1 MTPEFHRPVRIDQI
15 GEGEMR
21 QHIAADADERR
32 RLMGR
37 FNLLELD
44 SLEAD
49 YALRRDAA
57 GIIATGRLTAKV
69 AQPCVASGEPVP
81 ESVDEPFTLRFLP
94 EGSVEQGELE
104 LDDDALDTMF
114 YTGASIDLGE
124 AAAETLA
131 LALDPYPRSPHA
143 EEALRSAGVLKEEEV
158 TPLSALGG
166 LADLLKK

>member
-15 GEGEMR
+15 GEGEIR

-37 FNLLELD
+37 FGLLALD

-49 YALRRDAA
+49 YSLHRDAG
-57 GIIATGRLTAKV
+57 GIVATGRLNAQV

-94 EGSVEQGELE
+94 EGSVDGGEFE
-104 LDDDALDTMF
+104 LDDEAMDTMF
-114 YTGASIDLGE
+114 YAGGSIDMGE

-131 LALDPYPRSPHA
+131 LALDPYPRSPRA
-143 EEALRSAGVLKEEEV
+143 EEVLRTAGVLKEEEAG
-158 TPLSALGG
+158 PLSPLGALK
-166 LADLLKK
+166 DLLKK

>member
-15 GEGEMR
+15 GEGELR
-21 QHIAADADERR
+21 QRIEADGDERR

-37 FNLLELD
+37 FGLLALE
-44 SLEAD
+44 SLVAD
-49 YALRRDAA
+49 YVLRRDAA
-57 GIIATGRLTAKV
+57 GIVATGRLLAEV

-94 EGSVEQGELE
+94 EGSVDSSELE
-104 LDDDALDTMF
+104 LDDDAMDTMF
-114 YTGASIDLGE
+114 YAGASIDLGE

-143 EEALRSAGVLKEEEV
+143 EEALRTAGVLKEEEAA
-158 TPLSALGG
+158 PLSALGG

>member
-1 MTPEFHRPVRIDQI
+1 MNPEFHRPVRIDQI
-15 GEGEMR
+15 GEGELR
-21 QHIAADADERR
+21 QHIEAQADERR

-44 SLEAD
+44 VLEAD
-49 YALRRDAA
+49 YTLRRDAG
-57 GIIATGRLTAKV
+57 GIVATGRLTAKV

-81 ESVDEPFTLRFLP
+81 ESVDEAFTLRFLP
-94 EGSVEQGELE
+94 EGSVEGSDVE
-104 LDDDALDTMF
+104 LDDDAMDTIF

-143 EEALRSAGVLKEEEV
+143 EEALRAAGVLKEEEAG
-158 TPLSALGG
+158 PMSALSG
-166 LADLLKK
+166 LKDLLKK

>member
-15 GEGEMR
+15 GEGELR
-21 QHIAADADERR
+21 QHIEADGDERR

-37 FNLLELD
+37 FGLLELE
-44 SLEAD
+44 SLTAD
-49 YALRRDAA
+49 YTLRRDAA
-57 GIIATGRLTAKV
+57 GIVATGRLRAEV

-81 ESVDEPFTLRFLP
+81 ESVDEAFTLRFLP
-94 EGSVEQGELE
+94 EASVDSSEFE
-104 LDDDALDTMF
+104 LDDDAMDTMF
-114 YTGASIDLGE
+114 YAGASIDLGE

-143 EEALRSAGVLKEEEV
+143 EEALRAAGVLKEEDAG
-158 TPLSALGG
+158 PLSALGG

>member
-1 MTPEFHRPVRIDQI
+1 MTPEFHRPVRIDHI
-15 GEGEMR
+15 GEGETR

-37 FNLLELD
+37 FGLLALE

-49 YALRRDAA
+49 YSLRRDAA
-57 GIIATGRLTAKV
+57 GIVATGRLKAEV

-94 EGSVEQGELE
+94 EGSVEGGELE
-104 LDDDALDTMF
+104 LDDEAMDTMF

-131 LALDPYPRSPHA
+131 LALDPYPRGPHA
-143 EEALRSAGVLKEEEV
+143 EEALRAAGVLKEEEAG
-158 TPLSALGG
+158 PLSALGG
-166 LADLLKK
+166 LKDLLKK

>member
-21 QHIAADADERR
+21 QHIVADTDERR

-37 FNLLELD
+37 FGLLALD
-44 SLEAD
+44 SLAAD
-49 YALRRDAA
+49 YVLRRDAA
-57 GIIATGRLTAKV
+57 GITATGTLTARV

-94 EGSVEQGELE
+94 EGSVENGEFE
-104 LDDDALDTMF
+104 LDDDSLDTMF
-114 YTGASIDLGE
+114 YTGSAIDLGE

-131 LALDPYPRSPHA
+131 LALDPYPRSPDA
-143 EEALRSAGVLKEEEV
+143 EEALRAAGVLKEEEAV
-158 TPLSALGG
+158 PLSPLGALK
-166 LADLLKK
+166 DLLKK

>member
-15 GEGEMR
+15 GEGDLK
-21 QHIAADADERR
+21 QQIVADVDERR

-37 FNLLELD
+37 FHLLELD
-44 SLEAD
+44 MLEAD
-49 YALRRDAA
+49 YTLRRDAA
-57 GIIATGRLTAKV
+57 GIVATGRLRAEV

-81 ESVDEPFTLRFLP
+81 ESVDESFTLRFLP
-94 EGSVEQGELE
+94 EGSVEHGELE

-114 YTGASIDLGE
+114 YAGSSIDLGE

-143 EEALRSAGVLKEEEV
+143 EEVLRSAGVLKEEEA

>member
-21 QHIAADADERR
+21 QHISADTDERR

-57 GIIATGRLTAKV
+57 GIVATGRLTAQV

-81 ESVDEPFTLRFLP
+81 ESVDEAFTLRFLP
-94 EGSVEQGELE
+94 EGSVEGSDVE
-104 LDDDALDTMF
+104 LDDDAMDTMF

-131 LALDPYPRSPHA
+131 LALDPYPHSPHA
-143 EEALRSAGVLKEEEV
+143 EEALRAAGVLKEEEAG
-158 TPLSALGG
+158 PMSALGG
-166 LADLLKK
+166 LKDLLKK

>member
-15 GEGEMR
+15 GEGELK
-21 QHIAADADERR
+21 QHITADTDERR

-44 SLEAD
+44 VLEAD
-49 YALRRDAA
+49 YSLRRDAA
-57 GIIATGRLTAKV
+57 GIIATGRLRATV

-81 ESVDEPFTLRFLP
+81 EAVDEAFTLRFLP

-114 YTGASIDLGE
+114 YTGAAIDLGE

-143 EEALRSAGVLKEEEV
+143 EEALRSAGVLKEEEA
-158 TPLSALGG
+158 TPLTALGG

>member
-15 GEGEMR
+15 GEGDLK
-21 QHIAADADERR
+21 QHISADTHERR

-37 FNLLELD
+37 FNLLELGL
-44 SLEAD
+44 LEAD
-49 YALRRDAA
+49 YSLRRDAA
-57 GIIATGRLTAKV
+57 GIIATGRLRAKV

-94 EGSVEQGELE
+94 EGSVEHGELE

-143 EEALRSAGVLKEEEV
+143 EETLRSAGVLKEEEA

>member
-15 GEGEMR
+15 GEGDLK
-21 QHIAADADERR
+21 QHIAAQADERR

-44 SLEAD
+44 VLEAD
-49 YALRRDAA
+49 YSLRRDAA
-57 GIIATGRLTAKV
+57 GILATGRLTAKV

-81 ESVDEPFTLRFLP
+81 ESIDEAFTLRFLP
-94 EGSVEQGELE
+94 EGSVEGSDVE
-104 LDDDALDTMF
+104 LDDDAMDTMF

-143 EEALRSAGVLKEEEV
+143 EEALRSAGVLKEEEAG
-158 TPLSALGG
+158 PLSALSG